1 MKVGEIW
8 THKNVQK
15 ENPKLLELTV
25 CITKIEEGMIIYDI
39 ERKYKNGKVEFD
51 QSFRAI
57 ESFKRTY
64 RPIINNTNFKVIGS
78 D

>member
-25 CITKIEEGMIIYDI
+25 CIIKIEEGMIIYDI